1 MNYLRLL
8 GVFLRTSL
16 MGELAYRVNF
26 FIQLVQSLLELGTA
40 LAGLAVVFAYTNAL
54 GGWRPDEMLALVG
67 AASLLIIYKHK
78 DNIRRLLAGTE
89 HRFER
94 KRGAKA

>member
-1 MNYLRLL
+1 MPSSPSRLSLFDAVNISL
-8 GVFLRTSL
+8 GSIIATAAFPIFTVII
-16 MGELAYRVNF
+16 YRYD
-26 FIQLVQSLLELGTA
+26 SS
-40 LAGLAVVFAYTNAL
+40 
-54 GGWRPDEMLALVG
+54 PEMLALVG